1 MPLDEDLQR
10 EWKLRLIR
18 DALDRIGGLGEVR
31 PESARTSS
39 TPLAYRN
46 RAEFALCWG
55 GGAAPVVGFHA
66 SVPDRGVIDVEQCP
80 LQHDEANRVLDSVRS
95 FVARRSM
102 GNAWRSRVRC
112 QARLLI
118 RRSDCSGEILVALRE
133 VDRPLPEAHELAT
146 FLTHRHEN
154 ISGVVRLIAPP
165 GRRGGGRTQVLAGR
179 DWIEE
184 RIAGIRLRLP
194 VASFLQVSTAGAQEL
209 VRLVSEL
216 AGDVVSAKIVELY
229 GGAGLFSMELIRRGA
244 LSAIVCEA
252 DPGAI
257 AAGREAVSEAGLGGI
272 EFVRDDVRS
281 FVAER
286 ETRGDVDLIVANPP
300 RTGFGKG
307 VAQSLRSWAC
317 ARVILVSCDPPT
329 LARDLKVFVADG
341 AYRIERIVPVDLF
354 PQTAHVETAVLLTS
368 G

>member
-1 MPLDEDLQR
+1 M
-10 EWKLRLIR
+10 
-18 DALDRIGGLGEVR
+18 
-31 PESARTSS
+31 
-39 TPLAYRN
+39 
-46 RAEFALCWG
+46 
-55 GGAAPVVGFHA
+55 
-66 SVPDRGVIDVEQCP
+66 
-80 LQHDEANRVLDSVRS
+80 
-95 FVARRSM
+95 
-102 GNAWRSRVRC
+102 
-112 QARLLI
+112 
-118 RRSDCSGEILVALRE
+118 
-133 VDRPLPEAHELAT
+133 
-146 FLTHRHEN
+146 
-154 ISGVVRLIAPP
+154 
-165 GRRGGGRTQVLAGR
+165 LAGR

-184 RIAGIRLRLP
+184 RIAGTRLRLP

-216 AGDVVSAKIVELY
+216 AGDVGSAKIVELY
-229 GGAGLFSMELIRRGA
+229 GGSGLFSMELIRRGA

-286 ETRGDVDLIVANPP
+286 ETRGDVDLVVANPP
-300 RTGFGKG
+300 RTGLGKG
-307 VAQSLRSWAC
+307 VAQLLRSWAC

-329 LARDLKVFVADG
+329 LARDLKGLAAAG
-341 AYRIERIVPVDLF
+341 AYRVERIVPVDLF